1 MRENKRR
8 KSETVEFSAANFM
21 QIELSVTDRL
31 SGYYHAN
38 FVIKYSSSLP
48 WSYFKV
54 CRLLSRENKENT
66 NNRIINVASVRLD
79 VTLVC
84 SRWRIVMK
92 AFVL

>member
-21 QIELSVTDRL
+21 QIEPSVTDRL

-38 FVIKYSSSLP
+38 FLIKYSSSLP

-54 CRLLSRENKENT
+54 CRFLSHENKENT
-66 NNRIINVASVRLD
+66 YNRIINVVRSD

-84 SRWRIVMK
+84 SRYRFVMK
-92 AFVL
+92 GFVL